1 MFKDEG
7 WERLT
12 LDGIHFN
19 KISQAES
26 CMLSAKFTEE
36 EIYKAVW
43 DCDNSKARGP
53 DGFNFKFFKEM
64 WEVIKQDIIGFAD
77 EFYTNGKLVKGSN
90 ASFVVLI
97 PKTSNPQKIED
108 FRPISLI
115 GSMYKIIAK
124 LLANRIRLVM
134 GSVIGVQQTAFV
146 KDRLLVDGVLVANE
160 VIDEAKRRRKSSFIL
175 KLDFEK
181 AFDKVSWSYLNY
193 MLKRMGFGDKWANW
207 IMECLSTSTV
217 SFLING
223 SATRQISV
231 SRGLRQGDPLSPF
244 LFLIAA
250 EGLNGL
256 ISTAVSREMLKG
268 IEVGT
273 QGFKVTHLQFVDD
286 TLICGKATEDN
297 LWAVKCILRTFEIV
311 SGLKINYRKSQLMG
325 IHADTNWLKKMGFL
339 LNCQLGSMPFKYLG
353 IKEGG
358 NPRRLGFWKDLIE
371 NFKKKLSAW
380 KN

>member
-1 MFKDEG
+1 MERKQAFTNLGKCMRIKEGILRQKSRKTWLREGDNNTKFFHRCVRGRKRRNEINCIQVKGQQLTEVDEVKEGVASYFEDMFKDEG
-7 WERLT
+7 WERPT

-26 CMLSAKFTEE
+26 CMLSTKFTEE

-43 DCDNSKARGP
+43 DCDSSKAPGP

-207 IMECLSTSTV
+207 IMKCLSASTV

-223 SATRQISV
+223 SATRQISI
-231 SRGLRQGDPLSPF
+231 SRGLCQGDPLSPF

-256 ISTAVSREMLKG
+256 ISIAVS
-268 IEVGT
+268 
-273 QGFKVTHLQFVDD
+273 
-286 TLICGKATEDN
+286 
-297 LWAVKCILRTFEIV
+297 
-311 SGLKINYRKSQLMG
+311 
-325 IHADTNWLKKMGFL
+325 
-339 LNCQLGSMPFKYLG
+339 
-353 IKEGG
+353 
-358 NPRRLGFWKDLIE
+358 
-371 NFKKKLSAW
+371 
-380 KN
+380 